1 MHTVRKL
8 TEYSLK
14 NVKVIFTLILSIL
27 RYCCPKVGR
36 YYYPPSGVQAAKQ
49 RGTGSG
55 KVKPSGSII
64 EIEKSVRPPHLKLHD
79 FGHGVIKHVKYSYQK
94 LDNNLRKNIFLSRKQ
109 NKLQAIKMFP
119 RYETSLLREK

>member
-1 MHTVRKL
+1 M
-8 TEYSLK
+8 
-14 NVKVIFTLILSIL
+14 FTLILFL

-64 EIEKSVRPPHLKLHD
+64 EIEKSVRPPHLKLND
-79 FGHGVIKHVKYSYQK
+79 FGHGVMKHYFYQK